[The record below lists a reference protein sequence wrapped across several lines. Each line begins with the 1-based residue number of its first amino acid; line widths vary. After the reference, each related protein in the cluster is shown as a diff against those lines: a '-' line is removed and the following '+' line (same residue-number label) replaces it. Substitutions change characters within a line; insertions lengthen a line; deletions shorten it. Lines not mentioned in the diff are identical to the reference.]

1 MCADTD
7 NRIRTTVTGRER
19 VPVLAGLVLALLATS
34 VMPVLS
40 VPAPLIGSV
49 WAFALVWTVVASLG
63 QALWLGFRKSDWS
76 CFHAPCEERSRQE
89 NFDFT
94 TKSGAFAWM
103 RVQDR
108 HEDLM
113 RDGDRFLHDHD
124 HLNPR

>member
-1 MCADTD
+1 MNTAD

-19 VPVLAGLVLALLATS
+19 VPVLAGLVLALLATP

-40 VPAPLIGSV
+40 VPTPLIGGV
-49 WAFALVWTVVASLG
+49 WAFALAWTVVASLG
-63 QALWLGFRKSDWS
+63 QALWLGFRKSDRS
-76 CFHAPCEERSRQE
+76 CFHAPCEQRSRQE